1 MLNKAIMCLNPLGK
15 GAVCMLLHTIS
26 SHRRQVRMLV
36 PPVRLWERAFAGHL
50 WSHHCPWEQVPGVT
64 PCSSRCQVISLQV
77 PSLSLRKNPAWA
89 LLIVQRLKT
98 SQDPLKATCCLTDR
112 KRCAKERVLQRRW
125 ECLGLQ
131 TYSKASLFSSSLK
144 IPGEFWGSNIWL
156 CVQRVL
162 CSRFPPT

>member
-64 PCSSRCQVISLQV
+64 PCSSRCQGISLQV
-77 PSLSLRKNPAWA
+77 KSLSLWKNPAWA

-162 CSRFPPT
+162 